1 MLELDEQKQIENAA
15 KKKLELFLSEI
26 SHSGR
31 DLFSYREVE
40 DMLLDVYNC
49 LLTETK

>member
-1 MLELDEQKQIENAA
+1 MLELDEQKHTEDTA
-15 KKKLELFLSEI
+15 KKKLESFLSEI
-26 SHSGR
+26 SKSGR